1 MTTLH
6 IRQRIRSAE
15 NIFGRRIP
23 VRAASVNS
31 GMSGRIPRYAA
42 EETAMPRVTMVRY
55 TTKPDRA
62 AENEA
67 LSRAVFTE
75 IHQNKP
81 AGIAYGLFKEPD
93 GTSFVHLFINLE
105 DDSSD
110 AVTELPTFKAFEK
123 SIRDRCVAPP
133 AATRMTVALV
143 DSYGLK

>member
-1 MTTLH
+1 
-6 IRQRIRSAE
+6 
-15 NIFGRRIP
+15 
-23 VRAASVNS
+23 
-31 GMSGRIPRYAA
+31 
-42 EETAMPRVTMVRY
+42 MPRVTMVRY

-75 IHQNKP
+75 LHQKRP

-93 GTSFVHLFINLE
+93 GTSFVHLFVNLE

-110 AVTELPTFKAFEK
+110 AVTELPTFKAFGKDIQE
-123 SIRDRCVAPP
+123 RCTDAPSQ
-133 AATRMTVALV
+133 TRITVDLV

>member
-1 MTTLH
+1 
-6 IRQRIRSAE
+6 
-15 NIFGRRIP
+15 
-23 VRAASVNS
+23 
-31 GMSGRIPRYAA
+31 
-42 EETAMPRVTMVRY
+42 MPRVTMVRY

-75 IHQNKP
+75 LHRTKP
-81 AGIAYGLFKEPD
+81 EGIAYGLFKELD
-93 GTSFVHLFINLE
+93 GTSFVHLFVNLV

-123 SIRDRCVAPP
+123 SIRERCVALP
-133 AATRMTVALV
+133 APTRITVDLV